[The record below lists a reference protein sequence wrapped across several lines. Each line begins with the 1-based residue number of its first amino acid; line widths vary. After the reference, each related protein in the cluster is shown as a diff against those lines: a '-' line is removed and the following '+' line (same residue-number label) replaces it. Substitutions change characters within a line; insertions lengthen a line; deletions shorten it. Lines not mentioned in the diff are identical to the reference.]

1 MVYAVLLKIMHTTHV
16 TLTGVY
22 KSVVNEI
29 DHDRAHLVHSS
40 CVTLIQRNG
49 QRALRKNAKPEPRN
63 PGSSLFAPAW
73 SCLNITILVTIA
85 RRFLV
90 TWSLQIKLRT
100 RLLHVKRSRIV
111 TFLYVYTRSEAVFLR
126 YLWSIYLV
134 EKVTWKDGTRRPK
147 KCFFK
152 HCNIRQSWRHTHSFV
167 LRMSTAVCKS
177 ERSSTHFS

>member
-1 MVYAVLLKIMHTTHV
+1 MVCVVLLKIMHTTHV

-100 RLLHVKRSRIV
+100 RLLHVKRSPIV
-111 TFLYVYTRSEAVFLR
+111 TFLYVYTRSEAVFFTIPLIDIFSGESYLKGR
-126 YLWSIYLV
+126 YK
-134 EKVTWKDGTRRPK
+134 ETEQM
-147 KCFFK
+147 FF
-152 HCNIRQSWRHTHSFV
+152 
-167 LRMSTAVCKS
+167 
-177 ERSSTHFS
+177 